1 MAIAGVVLVVLIGTA
16 AAAGAETQPQAEARK
31 QYRRVAELMGDPKA
45 PPNPAVQAE
54 VQGILKALESQAAGT
69 LEVHRDRLANGSSW
83 EKSLALHL
91 LATLGERAKPA
102 VPEILQATRDEEGP
116 IRRGAVMLLGKLDQS
131 DGTIQRLAEVL
142 QDRDLASE
150 AAEALGAMGPR
161 ASAAVPALVR
171 AGKEPGHW
179 WAHWVVAL
187 GKIRSNP
194 DLAVPA
200 LVDAIPSYPIHA
212 PAALAGFG
220 RGARRGVPASLRVMQ
235 EVLNDNL
242 KEQGLMVRAL
252 QVRDGVEAALAAAY
266 GVEKGANVLITFER
280 VGAVIE
286 AEYRD
291 ALKQI
296 AEKLKAAELV
306 DVVLE
311 RRPLENR

>member
-1 MAIAGVVLVVLIGTA
+1 MALAGVVLVVLIGTA

-54 VQGILKALESQAAGT
+54 VQGILKALESQAAST

-91 LATLGERAKPA
+91 LANLGAGAKPA
-102 VPEILQATRDEEGP
+102 VPEILKATRDDEE
-116 IRRGAVMLLGKLDQS
+116 RVKRAAVMLLAKLDQS
-131 DGTIQRLAEVL
+131 DATIQRLSEVL
-142 QDRDLASE
+142 LERGLESD
-150 AAEALGAMGPR
+150 AADALGEMGPR
-161 ASAAVPALVR
+161 ASMAVPALIR
-171 AGKEPGHW
+171 AGKEPGRW
-179 WAHWVVAL
+179 WADWVVAL
-187 GKIRSNP
+187 GKIHSNS

-200 LVDAIPSYPIHA
+200 LVEAIPSYPIHA
-212 PAALAGFG
+212 TAALARFG
-220 RGARRGVPASLRVMQ
+220 REARRGVPASLRVMQ

-280 VGAVIE
+280 VRPLIE
-286 AEYRD
+286 PEHRET
-291 ALKQI
+291 LKQI
-296 AEKLKAAELV
+296 ADKLKAAELV

-311 RRPLENR
+311 TRPLENR